1 MGLPSTF
8 NGGGQLVDFAGMTQD
23 ASRNVREGPRR
34 LQQIN
39 RHYEMQLF
47 PVCVHVFAFM
57 FWFMTLAIGLLIDL
71 PIGPVWITSAYC
83 PQEWSFYWSP

>member
-1 MGLPSTF
+1 MDLLSTF

-34 LQQIN
+34 LQQIH
-39 RHYEMQLF
+39 RLYEMQLF
-47 PVCVHVFAFM
+47 PLFVHVFL

-71 PIGPVWITSAYC
+71 PIGPVWITSAYW
-83 PQEWSFYWSP
+83 PQVWSFYLSP